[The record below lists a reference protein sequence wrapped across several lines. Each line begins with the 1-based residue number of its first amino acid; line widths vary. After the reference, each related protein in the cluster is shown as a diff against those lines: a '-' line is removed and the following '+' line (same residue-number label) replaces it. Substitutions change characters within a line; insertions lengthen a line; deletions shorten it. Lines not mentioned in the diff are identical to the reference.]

1 MKIGVTFNGLE
12 KVLKQDTK
20 GKIIHSGRV
29 LFSKGKLNSATMSY
43 GYITSFNFKNDEEI
57 YEKIKNLKIKVNKD
71 FRVDCS
77 REGNHNFSSQEIRQ
91 NIGEI
96 IYNKGNKVNL
106 DSPKTVVYIDI
117 IDNFCII
124 GLNSKKLKRD
134 YKVRTS
140 NNSLNASV
148 AYSLLKLS
156 KFNKNKSLLDPFC
169 SDGTILIEA
178 GLMKGKKLY
187 GLCQDTKNA
196 SINSKIAKV
205 KINLYQENL
214 SWLDT
219 LFKKDS
225 LDLIIS
231 NPIFPSK
238 TKSFNFVEKI
248 IKELFHH
255 SSYILKKNGL
265 ILLISPKTD
274 LLKKYAEIYKFKVKE
289 ELEIIIGGLDY
300 KVLSFKK
307 YI

>member
-1 MKIGVTFNGLE
+1 MKIGVTFKGLE
-12 KVLKQDTK
+12 EILKQDTK
-20 GKIIHSGRV
+20 GKTIYPRRV
-29 LFSKGKLNSATMSY
+29 LFSKGKLNSAILNY
-43 GYITSFNFKNDEEI
+43 DYVTSFNFKNEEEI
-57 YEKIKNLKIKVNKD
+57 YEKIKNLKIKINKD

-77 REGNHNFSSQEIRQ
+77 REGNHNFNSQEIRQ

-96 IYNKGNKVNL
+96 IYSKGNKVNL
-106 DSPKTVVYIDI
+106 DNPGTIIYIDI

-124 GLNSKKLKRD
+124 GLNPEKLKRN

-140 NNSLNASV
+140 NNSLSASI

-178 GLMKGKKLY
+178 GLIGGKKLY

-219 LFKKDS
+219 LFKKSS

-238 TKSFNFVEKI
+238 TKSVDFVEKI

-255 SSYILKKNGL
+255 ANYILKKNGL
-265 ILLISPKTD
+265 MILISPKTEI
-274 LLKKYAEIYKFKVKE
+274 LEKYAKIYKFKIKE
-289 ELEIIIGGLDY
+289 ELNIVIGGINH